1 MKTWKGKSEYWEK
14 KEKSIWFQNL
24 FMSLGEKGFYETYN
38 DKYIYGKR
46 KKKDKDTKGI
56 HV

>member
-1 MKTWKGKSEYWEK
+1 
-14 KEKSIWFQNL
+14 
-24 FMSLGEKGFYETYN
+24 MSLGEKGFYETYN

-46 KKKDKDTKGI
+46 KKLMKSFLKKDKDTKGI